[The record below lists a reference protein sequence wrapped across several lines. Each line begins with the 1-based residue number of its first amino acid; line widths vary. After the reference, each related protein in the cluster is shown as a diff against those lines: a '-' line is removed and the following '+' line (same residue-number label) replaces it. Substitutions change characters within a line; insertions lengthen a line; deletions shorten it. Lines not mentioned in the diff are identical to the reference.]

1 MKRQQSLED
10 YLETIL
16 MLKNRLGLVRSIDIV
31 KELNF
36 SKPSVSIAMKNLREK
51 EYIIMDK
58 DGYISLTSEGNEI
71 ASRVYERH
79 TILTQVLIKLGVN
92 ENVAKEDACM
102 VEHDLSE
109 ETFSKI
115 KEFVNNHN

>member
-16 MLKNRLGLVRSIDIV
+16 MLKNKSGLVRSIDIV

-36 SKPSVSIAMKNLREK
+36 SKPSVSVAMKNLREK
-51 EYIIMDK
+51 KYIVMDK
-58 DGYISLTSEGNEI
+58 DGYISLTSDGKEI
-71 ASRVYERH
+71 AERVYDRH
-79 TILTQVLIKLGVN
+79 TVLTQVLMKLGVD
-92 ENVAKEDACM
+92 ENIAKEDACM

-109 ETFSKI
+109 ETFSRI

>member
-51 EYIIMDK
+51 EYVIMDK
-58 DGYISLTSEGNEI
+58 DGYISLTSKGNEI
-71 ASRVYERH
+71 ASKVYERH
-79 TILTQVLIKLGVN
+79 TILTQVLIKLGVD